1 MICFNA
7 YCISINFA
15 VVKHGFGC
23 VVKFRNSYNAC
34 CAAAN
39 TCCACAY
46 AKAGNTLCRIGI
58 NFKALCFNVTLINAC
73 CYLTAD
79 SIGIAGKPHA
89 CTNTANRSTANKT
102 GHVAVIACVNE
113 YVTCIIN
120 IINIGISNACTGCAV
135 NHIYINS
142 TCNAC
147 AFTCYTGSNQERF

>member
-7 YCISINFA
+7 YGIGINLA
-15 VVKHGFGC
+15 VIKHGFGS
-23 VVKFRNSYNAC
+23 VVKFCNGYNTGNT
-34 CAAAN
+34 AADTCN
-39 TCCACAY
+39 TCTNTKTGY
-46 AKAGNTLCRIGI
+46 ALCGIGVKLKSISFNIAFSNRCI
-58 NFKALCFNVTLINAC
+58 NFA
-73 CYLTAD
+73 AD